1 MGLFYIY
8 DRKQHPRETYN
19 YIHYSTNLL
28 KTKLLRLGH
37 LVSICRETFMFAS
50 KQCPQ
55 VSKRFEICRKTFVV
69 QEKIA
74 KTMKV
79 LALKHF
85 VLYGN

>member
-19 YIHYSTNLL
+19 YILYST
-28 KTKLLRLGH
+28 KLSRLGH
-37 LVSICRETFMFAS
+37 LVSICRKTFAFAS

-55 VSKRFEICRKTFVV
+55 VSKHFEICGKTFTI
-69 QEKIA
+69 QEKTA

-79 LALKHF
+79 LALKRS
-85 VLYGN
+85 VLYSN